1 MGSNLRLPLKNR
13 RDLMIFSFDEA
24 DGPPDTQAEAITRS
38 LRASNPN
45 PAPPPLRV
53 VPLSDRAAYDEA
65 LAAALASR
73 PAHVTAAWVVDPA
86 AARFGVRYRLPDGTE
101 REVVQVLRIVQVMTN

>member
-24 DGPPDTQAEAITRS
+24 DGPVDAQGERVMRS

-45 PAPPPLRV
+45 PAPPPLRI

-65 LAAALASR
+65 LSAALATR
-73 PAHVTAAWVVDPA
+73 PPNVLAAWVVDPA
-86 AARFGVRYRLPDGTE
+86 TARFGFRYRLPDGSE
-101 REVVQVLRIVQVMTN
+101 REVVQTIRIVQVMTN